1 MQTIGDLIDKLIDT
15 SVEHFNATSYSKDSL
30 RKKFLKV
37 EGVRKYYYRVLKP
50 SEKKQKKKVS
60 FPPLTKDEYKILE
73 IIGDQHNVNPVDL
86 FSAARK
92 REIVD
97 ARMQGMVIFYVYLC
111 YTYKRTGNVFRRDHS
126 TVIHAVE
133 TTNDLFDSDPVFTRL
148 FVKTLAKVAK
158 ELPHLFYSE
167 EMITGEFRHVFASRK
182 KVTSFNTRLG
192 YKSLLSEVEMQKEHV
207 EKSIEENEEAY

>member
-73 IIGDQHNVNPVDL
+73 IIGDLHNVNPVDL
-86 FSAARK
+86 FSEARK

-133 TTNDLFDSDPVFTRL
+133 TTNDLFDSDPAFTRL

>member
-30 RKKFLKV
+30 RKKFLQV

-86 FSAARK
+86 FSEARK